1 MANRSKA
8 KGSAYEAKIR
18 DILNTEFTNIR
29 FERVPLS
36 GSIEYLKGD
45 IWTPHD
51 TAAWPWTIE
60 AKHYAELEWN
70 NLLTAK
76 TTDILNFWRQA
87 TREAEVMKK
96 LPLLIFRWNRSK
108 DFVAYNDNIKIES
121 YVEVKTFDCHFK
133 VSLLEDWI
141 RAVKSQTMLASST
154 IK

>member
-18 DILNTEFTNIR
+18 NLLNVEFSNIR

-51 TAAWPWTIE
+51 TAAWPWCIE
-60 AKHYAELEWN
+60 AKHYADLEWN
-70 NLLTAK
+70 NLLTSK
-76 TTDILNFWRQA
+76 TTDILSFWRQA

-96 LPLLIFRWNRSK
+96 RPLLIFRWNRSK
-108 DFVAYNDNIKIES
+108 DFAAFNDDIQVVS
-121 YVEVKTFDCHFK
+121 YIEVKSFDCNFK
-133 VSLLEDWI
+133 VCLLEDWI
-141 RAVKSQTMLASST
+141 RAVKSQTTLASSP